1 MAEFRYIARELSGL
15 QVEGTVSAASEREA
29 LGSLAARNL
38 FPGSI
43 DLADAA
49 KAHLANKRRRVPARV
64 LAVFYTQLADLL
76 RAGVPLLR
84 SLDLLVKQTRQMTL
98 KLVVQE
104 VRDQVADGTRLAEA
118 LRHHPTVFNELTISM
133 VRAGEEGSFLE
144 ESLQRIADFTE
155 HQEELKGRVI
165 GAMAYP
171 AFLVVVG
178 TLILVGML
186 IFFVPKFEPLFDSMR
201 AENRLPWATIALLN
215 VSGAIQHYGWILL
228 IALGGAFFF
237 RAELLLQ

>member
-1 MAEFRYIARELSGL
+1 MAEFRYVARELSGR
-15 QVEGTVSAASEREA
+15 QVEGTISAASEREA
-29 LGSLAARNL
+29 LGSLAAKSL
-38 FPGSI
+38 FPVSI
-43 DLADAA
+43 DMADSA
-49 KAHLANKRRRVPARV
+49 KAHQANKRRRVPARI

-118 LRHHPTVFNELTISM
+118 LRQHPTVFNELTISM

-155 HQEELKGRVI
+155 HQEELKGRI
-165 GAMAYP
+165 
-171 AFLVVVG
+171 
-178 TLILVGML
+178 
-186 IFFVPKFEPLFDSMR
+186 
-201 AENRLPWATIALLN
+201 
-215 VSGAIQHYGWILL
+215 
-228 IALGGAFFF
+228 
-237 RAELLLQ
+237 